1 MLNTTNNSFS
11 NKLSFNSVSG
21 TLVKSSADSRMI
33 RFHFNSAMADKA
45 FSERPTIFDQRVE
58 ILQVMLCGEGQF
70 LVEYLPIDPAIR
82 LTMPLNAED

>member
-21 TLVKSSADSRMI
+21 TLVKSSANSRMI
-33 RFHFNSAMADKA
+33 RFHLNSVMADKA
-45 FSERPTIFDQRVE
+45 FSERPRIFDQRVE

-70 LVEYLPIDPAIR
+70 LVEYQPIDPAK
-82 LTMPLNAED
+82 